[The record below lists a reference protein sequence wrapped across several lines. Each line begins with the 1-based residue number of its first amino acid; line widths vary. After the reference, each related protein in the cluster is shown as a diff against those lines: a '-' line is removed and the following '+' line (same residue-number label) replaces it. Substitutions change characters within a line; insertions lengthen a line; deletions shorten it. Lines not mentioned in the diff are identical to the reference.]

1 MFIFA
6 LLMIAVLLFLN
17 KNLLKL
23 PIGITRPN
31 IFSMVVY
38 RDFGVLTAIAL
49 SYWLWDR
56 QAHTEHYI
64 LGQIPDQYLE
74 LALYASFIFMIF
86 FIFYS
91 GFWAIV
97 FKSFNNRLKVGSV
110 ENYLMY
116 LKIFFIFLLL
126 MLVVMYYKN
135 PPVLMNLLAGATAY
149 DVSVLRSE
157 VGGNAFFKIIRSS
170 WMPIVAYTFY
180 YFYLDAKYRAK
191 VKIYTYFSGLMA
203 VICALWSGAKSPIA
217 TLLLG
222 YLGVYLAYNFN
233 NKLKLSTIIVFVGV
247 FLGLILAMYALTT
260 LNTDSTIFDNFQV
273 AQKRLF
279 TQAGG
284 VAYSFYMYPNF
295 LDFKYFNGISSFLSG
310 LNGSQFSSVY
320 GDLIDNA
327 VPEDSD
333 ISGALSS
340 FAAGDAYGLFDW
352 YGIILGP
359 IFASFFY
366 CLFYYLGAQGNI
378 KHVFV
383 GIYAVYFGNAYL
395 ASSFYSFVWPVGIFI
410 SLFPFIFF
418 YILSLKRI

>member
-1 MFIFA
+1 
-6 LLMIAVLLFLN
+6 MIAILLLLN

-38 RDFGVLTAIAL
+38 RDFGILTAIAL
-49 SYWLWDR
+49 SYWLWNK

-64 LGQIPDQYLE
+64 LGQIPDKYLE
-74 LALYASFIFMIF
+74 LALYASFVFMLF
-86 FIFYS
+86 FIFYAW
-91 GFWAIV
+91 FWSLV
-97 FKSFNNRLKVGSV
+97 FKKFNSKLKTGSLEIYLVLLKV
-110 ENYLMY
+110 
-116 LKIFFIFLLL
+116 FFIFLLG

-135 PPVLMNLLAGATAY
+135 PPVLINLLSGATAY

-170 WMPIVAYTFY
+170 WVPIVAYSFY
-180 YFYLDAKYRAK
+180 YFYLDNKYRSK
-191 VKIYTYFSGLMA
+191 VRLYTYMSGIIA
-203 VICALWSGAKSPIA
+203 IICALWSGAKSPIA

-222 YLGVYLAYNFN
+222 YLGVYLAYSFN
-233 NKLKLSTIIVFVGV
+233 NKLKLSTIIIFASV
-247 FLGLILAMYALTT
+247 FLGLILLMYALTT

-295 LDFKYFNGISSFLSG
+295 LDFKYFNGISSFLSA

-327 VPEDSD
+327 APEYSD

-352 YGIILGP
+352 YGIIWGP

-366 CLFYYLGAQGNI
+366 CLFYYLGAEGNI
-378 KHVFV
+378 KHVFI

-410 SLFPFIFF
+410 SLFPFLLF
-418 YILSLKRI
+418 YMISLKRI